1 MVESTT
7 LICDG
12 SSAVACKVCGRPV
25 PSGRQSIC
33 SAACE
38 KRQAVVRARRAFQA
52 KQAAGATRAVGDLN
66 STLYGPDR
74 AGTVVVGGFGV
85 GVHVSDGHL
94 VVSTRDEGE
103 LHFSRVD
110 RFQRLV
116 IVGTSGSLS
125 LLALWWCR
133 EVDATVVVVEP
144 SGRVLTIA
152 APESRND
159 SRLRRAQAT
168 APWTPAGLT
177 LARDLN
183 QLKLQG
189 YLKVLETLKPG
200 DNVSLA
206 IEATERAT
214 AALNGAQTIAE
225 VRKVEADC
233 GAPYH
238 AALSGVSMRWRDA
251 DRVPRHWQTLGSRTS
266 IFGQGARSATTPGQ
280 ALRNFIGGLAG
291 AQIACACRTIG
302 LDPGMGIG
310 LHHDVRGRE
319 SLVWEVMEAVRP
331 TLDQLNLDILASRV
345 WRRGDFHEL
354 PSGEVRLRPD
364 WPVLKPDFTARAR
377 SLVAEVTRLLQ
388 QALRRSQAVS
398 QAVEHVATVVAEHAM
413 EPPDSIKITSIDVPT
428 VLSGSRRKQARRVE
442 IGHANYVGS

>member
-1 MVESTT
+1 MVESTST
-7 LICDG
+7 L
-12 SSAVACKVCGRPV
+12 SNRLSPVACAVCGGPV
-25 PSGRQSIC
+25 PSGRRSLC
-33 SAACE
+33 SAKCE
-38 KRQAVVRARRAFQA
+38 QRKAVIRSRRAFEA
-52 KQAAGATRAVGDLN
+52 KQAGGATRTVDDLN

-94 VVSTRDEGE
+94 VVSTRDKSA
-103 LHFSRVD
+103 LRLSRVD

-116 IVGTSGSLS
+116 IVGTSGSVS

-133 EVDATVVVVEP
+133 EVDANVVIAEP

-168 APWTPAGLT
+168 APWTLAGLT

-189 YLKVLETLKPG
+189 YQTVLGKLKPG
-200 DNVSLA
+200 DKVSVA
-206 IEATERAT
+206 IDAVRRAA
-214 AALNGAQTIAE
+214 AALDGAQTVAE

-233 GAPYH
+233 GAAYH
-238 AALSGVSMRWRDA
+238 AALADVPMRWRDA
-251 DRVPRHWQTLGSRTS
+251 DRLPRHWLTLGSRTS

-280 ALRNFIGGLAG
+280 ALRNFLGGLAS
-291 AQIACACRTIG
+291 AEIAVACRTIG

-331 TLDQLNLDILASRV
+331 TLDKLTLDVLASRV

-354 PSGEVRLRPD
+354 PSGEVRTP
-364 WPVLKPDFTARAR
+364 
-377 SLVAEVTRLLQ
+377 
-388 QALRRSQAVS
+388 
-398 QAVEHVATVVAEHAM
+398 
-413 EPPDSIKITSIDVPT
+413 
-428 VLSGSRRKQARRVE
+428 SGLASTQARLHRPSSLARRRGDEAATSV
-442 IGHANYVGS
+442 AAP

>member
-1 MVESTT
+1 
-7 LICDG
+7 
-12 SSAVACKVCGRPV
+12 
-25 PSGRQSIC
+25 
-33 SAACE
+33 
-38 KRQAVVRARRAFQA
+38 VVRSRRAFEA
-52 KQAAGATRAVGDLN
+52 KKASGATRAVGDLN
-66 STLYGPDR
+66 STLYGPDH

-85 GVHVSDGHL
+85 SIHVSDGHL
-94 VVSTRDEGE
+94 AVSTRDEGE
-103 LHFSRVD
+103 QRFSRVN

-116 IVGTSGSLS
+116 IVGTSGSVS

-133 EVDATVVVVEP
+133 EVDATVVVVET
-144 SGRVLTIA
+144 SGRLLTIA

-183 QLKLQG
+183 QSKLQG
-189 YLKVLETLKPG
+189 YLKVLGGLKPG
-200 DNVSLA
+200 DTVSKA
-206 IEATERAT
+206 VEATRRAT
-214 AALNGAQTIAE
+214 AALEGTRSLAE

-233 GAPYH
+233 GASYH
-238 AALSGVSMRWRDA
+238 AALADVPMRWHDA
-251 DRVPRHWQTLGSRTS
+251 DRLPCHWLTLGSRTS

-280 ALRNFIGGLAG
+280 ALRNFLGGLAS
-291 AQIACACRTIG
+291 AEIAVACRTIG

-354 PSGEVRLRPD
+354 PNGEVRLRPD

-377 SLVAEVTRLLQ
+377 SLVAEVTRLLH
-388 QALRRSQAVS
+388 QALRRSEDVS
-398 QAVEHVATVVAEHAM
+398 HAVEHVAAVVAHHAL
-413 EPPDSIKITSIDVPT
+413 ETPDSIKITAINVPT
-428 VLSGSRRKQARRVE
+428 VLSGARRKQARRTERHAASVE
-442 IGHANYVGS
+442 AALDSK